1 MAVKFEGLDVALK
14 NLNAEISGIKG
25 RTTGGLMAGGFVI
38 LGTSNR
44 RVPVEY
50 GNLRASGY
58 VRRAHD
64 IPDAVEIGYTASYAL
79 SVHENMEQKLKGR
92 PRPSGLGVYWGPHG
106 QPKFLESAARD
117 ESDRVVEIVAEH
129 ASVKKGRA

>member
-1 MAVKFEGLDVALK
+1 MPFVDNKFEGIDEAAAQLSV
-14 NLNAEISGIKG
+14 EISNIEG
-25 RTTGGLMAGGFVI
+25 RTIGGLLGAGLII
-38 LGTSNR
+38 LGESNR

-58 VRRAHD
+58 VMKD
-64 IPDAVEIGYTASYAL
+64 PLDQNAVAIGYTANYAL

-106 QPKFLESAARD
+106 QPKYLTSAAVDKSD
-117 ESDRVVEIVAEH
+117 EVLAYVADK
-129 ASVKKGRA
+129 AQT